1 MENIGWLV
9 GVVVAVYLI
18 RDVIKERGE
27 DKERV
32 SFMMRKKV
40 KR

>member
-9 GVVVAVYLI
+9 GIVVAVYLI
-18 RDVIKERGE
+18 RDVIKRGE